1 MLVVF
6 IGMNASLGE
15 SPQDIIDN
23 FVEAFDAETTLEDYD
38 SDPNPGAVFAGL
50 HCKSLSSQVLAASL
64 TGVLCSS
71 FTDKTSPIRA
81 PPRIA
86 LS

>member
-6 IGMNASLGE
+6 IGMNASLAA
-15 SPQDIIDN
+15 SPQGIIDN
-23 FVEAFDAETTLEDYD
+23 FVEAADAKTTLEEFD

-50 HCKSLSSQVLAASL
+50 HCDNLTSPQLAASL

-81 PPRIA
+81 PPRIVRA
-86 LS
+86 